1 MGVCC
6 IINVEVS
13 VMKKIL
19 FDHPQGKRIKHK
31 DPVLRIIPYIMKDR
45 YDATVYFQETIT
57 LDASEALVK
66 KLRKEGKKAI
76 FLHVI
81 LAAMLKT
88 VHHYP
93 KMNRFVKGKRVFA
106 RKDISFSFTVK
117 KSMALDG
124 DETVLKI
131 FFKDTDTLD
140 DIIERVNA
148 EITKSK
154 ETSEKN
160 QTDRLA
166 KVFNILPGF
175 LLSGA
180 IGFVNFLDNHRLIPK
195 FLVNASPFHTS
206 AFVTDLGSIGIPAVY
221 HHIYNFGTTS
231 LFIAFGTKKRITDK
245 DNKVLHKEMTIKIA
259 VDERIIDGYYM
270 ARAIKKMMHFIENP
284 ELLLTPSETII
295 KDDEIR

>member
-1 MGVCC
+1 
-6 IINVEVS
+6 
-13 VMKKIL
+13 MKRLL

-45 YDATVYFQETIT
+45 YDATVYFQETFK

-66 KLRKEGKKAI
+66 SLRKDGKKAM
-76 FLHVI
+76 FLHII

-88 VHHYP
+88 VHTYP

-106 RKDISFSFTVK
+106 RNSVSISFTVK

-124 DETVLKI
+124 DETVVKI

-140 DIIERVNA
+140 DIIERVNK
-148 EITKSK
+148 ELLMSK
-154 ETSEKN
+154 KTDEKN
-160 QTDRLA
+160 HTDRLA
-166 KVFNILPGF
+166 KVFNLLPGF

-180 IGFVNFLDNHRLIPK
+180 IGFVNFLDNHRMIPK
-195 FLVNASPFHTS
+195 FLVKASPFHTS

-231 LFIAFGTKKRITDK
+231 LFLAFGTKTRITDQ
-245 DNKVLHKEMTIKIA
+245 DNHTVRKEMTIKIA
-259 VDERIIDGYYM
+259 IDERIIDGYYM
-270 ARAIKKMMHFIENP
+270 ARAIKKMIYFIENP
-284 ELLLTPSETII
+284 ETLLTPSDTIE

>member
-1 MGVCC
+1 
-6 IINVEVS
+6 
-13 VMKKIL
+13 MKRLL

-45 YDATVYFQETIT
+45 YDATVYFQETIK
-57 LDASEALVK
+57 LDASEALLK
-66 KLRKEGKKAI
+66 SLRKDGKKAM
-76 FLHVI
+76 FLHII

-88 VHHYP
+88 VHTYP
-93 KMNRFVKGKRVFA
+93 KMNRFVKGKRVYA
-106 RKDISFSFTVK
+106 RNSVSFSFTVK

-124 DETVLKI
+124 DETVVKI

-140 DIIERVNA
+140 DIIERVNK
-148 EITKSK
+148 ELLMSK
-154 ETSEKN
+154 KTDEKN

-166 KVFNILPGF
+166 KVFNLLPGF

-180 IGFVNFLDNHRLIPK
+180 IGLVNFLDNHRLIPK
-195 FLVNASPFHTS
+195 FLVKASPFHTT

-231 LFIAFGTKKRITDK
+231 LFIAFGTKTRITDQET
-245 DNKVLHKEMTIKIA
+245 NQVRKEMTIKVA
-259 VDERIIDGYYM
+259 VDERIIDGFYM
-270 ARAIKKMMHFIENP
+270 ARATKKMIYFIEHP
-284 ELLLTPSETII
+284 ELLLNPSETIE